1 LQPKS
6 KKQKKNNKQDWV
18 MTNPGFTN
26 SVKFLFGSTGV
37 ELHQQIVAFRALVD
51 PLIISQSLLD
61 NSGLTLNH
69 IQTCL

>member
-1 LQPKS
+1 
-6 KKQKKNNKQDWV
+6 